1 MILLSESRFSQ
12 KQNRDESAQSILRS
26 IRRGGRPG
34 APASCSRYER
44 SLDTLSSC
52 VASSRVE
59 SPTSSLPP
67 PWPLLSLCCGSDV
80 NTLCEIPD
88 RSALRS
94 ALLPPAT
101 FAKTSCLVC

>member
-12 KQNRDESAQSILRS
+12 KQNRDESAQSGLRS

-44 SLDTLSSC
+44 SLDTRSSC

-59 SPTSSLPP
+59 SPTSLPP
-67 PWPLLSLCCGSDV
+67 PLWPLLSLSCGSDV

-88 RSALRS
+88 HSAPQS
-94 ALLPPAT
+94 APPPPAT
-101 FAKTSCLVC
+101 SAKTSCLAC